1 MDGSVPDSGG
11 LSWYYLD
18 SVQKEFGPFAQATM
32 RDWFTQGFF
41 PNGEELLIRLP
52 HWERHVA
59 LKMVWP
65 DVSEA
70 FQGMPRSSP
79 PGPPTQV
86 GEVEGFD
93 PYGDLQSIGTR
104 RPSEES
110 PYLAA
115 DMSQMG
121 GCSFWGANGVD
132 GGAVGNGVMGIPG
145 ELLDGVPM
153 SGGMR
158 PINSALGMSGGMQT
172 GGMPGNVVAMST
184 MPRMVQGAPGTSTE
198 AVMAQGCAVDG
209 QGQFAYP
216 GFGQGMILQPM
227 QTFPGAQLHLV
238 PVASAAAGNNTRF
251 RGRIKSFNAKQGF
264 GFIENSEA
272 FAIFGRDVFLHKAQ
286 IGNLKVGTEADPDP
300 DANGSDLLDPSLVQV
315 TYTVEMNKFGMPQA
329 RDLATLDGKPPG
341 PPPAS
346 VAKGGA
352 KPRPSAKKKP
362 KDEDGANPRKP
373 APKAGS
379 TEMAGLTG
387 HLPGRGGSCSQFER
401 PRSIKVVGPAAQIT
415 QIRKPKCRRA
425 LSPRAVK
432 RPLLPSLLTLLQA
445 PCCGPQLT

>member
-1 MDGSVPDSGG
+1 MDGSVPDRGG

-93 PYGDLQSIGTR
+93 PYGDLQSGMIGTR

-121 GCSFWGANGVD
+121 GCRFWGANGVD
-132 GGAVGNGVMGIPG
+132 GGAVGNGVMGMPG

-184 MPRMVQGAPGTSTE
+184 MPRMVQGAPGASTE

-209 QGQFAYP
+209 QFAYP
-216 GFGQGMILQPM
+216 GFQGQGMILQPM

-286 IGNLKVGTEADPDP
+286 IGNLKVGTE
-300 DANGSDLLDPSLVQV
+300 V

-352 KPRPSAKKKP
+352 KPRPSAKKKA
-362 KDEDGANPRKP
+362 KDEDGANPRKA

-379 TEMAGLTG
+379 TEMAGATTG
-387 HLPGRGGSCSQFER
+387 RAGSGEATTA
-401 PRSIKVVGPAAQIT
+401 PLAAATKAAAGPAEMSAH
-415 QIRKPKCRRA
+415 
-425 LSPRAVK
+425 
-432 RPLLPSLLTLLQA
+432 
-445 PCCGPQLT
+445 